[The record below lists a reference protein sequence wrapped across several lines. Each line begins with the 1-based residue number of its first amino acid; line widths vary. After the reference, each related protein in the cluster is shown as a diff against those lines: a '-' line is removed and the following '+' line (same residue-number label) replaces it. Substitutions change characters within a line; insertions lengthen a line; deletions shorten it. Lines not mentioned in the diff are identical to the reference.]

1 MQKLKSN
8 KEKNTLSKLDVNY
21 LKDNFI
27 NKNEYHVVLKKFDKD
42 NKFLKKK
49 IISLASKFGKILNQN
64 KSGEKL
70 IEVKPNVKLIKKISR
85 GKKLNKLRYHQ
96 TNTGGS
102 IHSDGPQLKIPPK
115 YVLMACFKE
124 SNKGGYS
131 VITNMKTI
139 YEFLKKKKPNYLKIL
154 KKEFLFE
161 RRGFNNRNDNVFSK
175 PIFEIRKNFFR
186 FRYLR
191 EYIEAGYIIKKKKL
205 KKKQLGALSYLD
217 KLIHNKIF
225 QKKFKL
231 NKGDII
237 ILNNNILA
245 HGRTGFPLNSKEHQR
260 TIVRI
265 WMK

>member
-1 MQKLKSN
+1 VQKLKSN
-8 KEKNTLSKLDVNY
+8 KKKYTLSKLNVSY
-21 LKDNFI
+21 LKNNFLDN
-27 NKNEYHVVLKKFDKD
+27 NEHYIVLKKFEKN

-49 IISLASKFGKILNQN
+49 IITLASKLGNVLIQN
-64 KSGEKL
+64 KSGKKF
-70 IEVKPNVKLIKKISR
+70 IKVKPNINLIKKISH

-115 YVLMACFKE
+115 YVLMACSKE
-124 SNKGGYS
+124 ATKGGYS
-131 VITNMKTI
+131 IITNMKNI
-139 YEFLKKKKPNYLKIL
+139 YIFLKKKKPNYLKIL

-161 RRGFNNRNDNVFSK
+161 RRGFNNRNANVFSK

-191 EYIEAGYIIKKKKL
+191 EYIEAAYVL
-205 KKKQLGALSYLD
+205 KKKNLKKSQVNALNYLD
-217 KLIHNKIF
+217 KLIHNKSF

-231 NKGDII
+231 NKGDMV

-245 HGRTGFPLNSKEHQR
+245 HGRTGFPLNSNEQQR
-260 TIVRI
+260 TILRI
-265 WMK
+265 WIK